1 MQLRT
6 IFKEPIDRPIEG
18 VIKADDEVGLKTEVK
33 EYILT
38 DEIERRFDDF
48 LEAYS
53 DYQNANGV
61 WISGWFGCGKSHM
74 LKMMSLLLPNSVID
88 GVNVHNV
95 FRSKCTDA
103 MLAGRIDKA
112 VAIPSESILF
122 NIDQKADVISKQ
134 DIDALLAV
142 FVKVFDE
149 HCGYYGKQGYIAN
162 FERQLDQD
170 GSLSSFC
177 NAFEKHAGM
186 PWTTGRERVLRVG
199 SSIDKAFRDVT
210 GETVEGVIGK
220 YKDDF
225 KLSIEDFAE
234 QITRYIDSKGKDFR
248 LNFFVDE
255 AGQYIAD
262 NTKLMTNL
270 QTIAESLA
278 TKCRGRSWVIVTAQ
292 EDMAN
297 VIGEMTKEQSN
308 DFSKIQARFKT
319 RMKLTSTNVAEV
331 IQKRLLAKTSEG
343 EETLRP
349 VYEREVNNFRTLFEF
364 TDGQKYRNF
373 RDEEHFFNCYPFIPY
388 QFELFQLAIR
398 GLSTHNAFEGK
409 HSSVGER
416 SMLGV
421 FQEVAVQIADDSVGK
436 LATFDLMYKGI
447 ASALKSHLLSVRAA
461 EKHLDNPLA
470 IRLLKALLLVKYVKE
485 FKASIHNLTVLMIDR
500 FDADLAQLQK
510 NVEEALNLLE
520 NQVYI
525 QRNGDYY
532 EFLTD
537 EEKDVEQ
544 EIKNTEIDST
554 EIAEELNRILFE
566 KVLKTRKLRY
576 EANKRDFSFTRK
588 LDDRLY
594 GREYELAIHFVSPF
608 HEHCDNPDQIRL
620 AYIGKDEVTVVLPS
634 DARLIR
640 DLTLMKQTTKYV
652 GQNFTTTNKENIKR
666 ILSSKTA
673 ANQQREQQLTE
684 HVKRLVGKSR
694 MFVAGNEI
702 ESTREDPGMRIH
714 DGFEALVEHTYKN
727 LPMLRGV
734 IFTES
739 QIEESLN
746 ESSDGLFGND
756 AATTSEPEN
765 EMLSLISRQTSKG
778 IRPTVKMLVED
789 FETKPFGWPLPAIQC
804 ILAKLIARGKVEA
817 RGDGEML
824 DGQALLAALKNTQ
837 KHGNLVLEPQIEFP
851 SSAIRSLREFFG
863 QFFDKPPRANEARAL
878 GAETARAFE
887 EQSQELRAL
896 IAKKSQYPF
905 LAALEHPA
913 DRMAKLAKKSYK
925 HFLTE
930 FSSESEDLLDLKEDT
945 LDPIRR
951 FMTGS
956 GAQLYD
962 EAKQFLDRNR
972 VNFGYLDGDET
983 DELETALADGRCYA
997 GGGMRRVK
1005 ELTDLL
1011 RGQLESQADAVRKS
1025 TEQAIKSRM
1034 DKLKAIPN
1042 YDTLT
1047 NQQRGEID
1055 SVLDET
1061 LEQIRNQP
1069 VIAVVKEAA
1078 TRFENNGYTGILQKV
1093 TAWTAS
1099 PPEAKSDGDSAGD
1112 DSKLTCK
1119 DPVEFVGLS
1128 QIEVSFD
1135 KPWLETTEDVDQY
1148 ISKLRDAMAIAIH
1161 EGKRVRL

>member
-6 IFKEPIDRPIEG
+6 IFKDKIDRPIEG
-18 VIKADDEVGLKTEVK
+18 VIKADDEVGLKTEVE
-33 EYILT
+33 EYVLT

-48 LEAYS
+48 LEAYT

-74 LKMMSLLLPNSVID
+74 LKMMSLLLPNRAID
-88 GVNVHNV
+88 GVNVHEV
-95 FRSKCTDA
+95 FRGKCDDA

-134 DIDALLAV
+134 DVDALLAV
-142 FVKVFDE
+142 FVKVFDD

-170 GSLSSFC
+170 GLLSDFRD
-177 NAFEKHAGM
+177 AFAKHAGM
-186 PWTTGRERVLRVG
+186 SWTTGRERVLRVG
-199 SSIDKAFRDVT
+199 SSIDKAFQEVT
-210 GETVEGVIGK
+210 GENVEGVIGK
-220 YKDDF
+220 YKDDY
-225 KLSIEDFAE
+225 KLSIDDFAE
-234 QITRYIDSKGKDFR
+234 QVKGYIDGKGKKFR

-270 QTIAESLA
+270 QTVAESLA

-292 EDMAN
+292 EEMAN

-331 IQKRLLAKTSEG
+331 IQKRLLAKTKQG
-343 EETLRP
+343 EDELRP
-349 VYEREVNNFRTLFEF
+349 IYEREVNNFRTLFEF

-421 FQEVAVQIADDSVGK
+421 FQEVAKQIADENIGK

-461 EKHLDNPLA
+461 EKHLDNRLA
-470 IRLLKALLLVKYVKE
+470 VRLLKALLLVKYVKE
-485 FKASIHNLTVLMIDR
+485 FKASVHNLTVLMIDR
-500 FDADLAQLQK
+500 FEADLGQLQK
-510 NVEEALNLLE
+510 DVEEALNLLE
-520 NQVYI
+520 SQVYI

-544 EIKNTEIDST
+544 EIKNTEIDSS
-554 EIAEELNRILFE
+554 EIADELNKILFE

-576 EANKRDFSFTRK
+576 EPNKRDFSFTRK
-588 LDDRLY
+588 LDDRIY
-594 GREYELAIHFVSPF
+594 GREHELAVHFISPF
-608 HEHCDNPDQIRL
+608 HEHCDNPDQVKMT
-620 AYIGKDEVTVVLPS
+620 YMGNDEVTLVLPS

-640 DLTLMKQTTKYV
+640 DLTLMKQTAKYV
-652 GQNFTTTNKENIKR
+652 GQNFSTTNKENTKR
-666 ILSSKTA
+666 ILSAKTA
-673 ANQQREQQLTE
+673 TNQQREQQLTE
-684 HVKRLVGKSR
+684 HVQRLVGKAR
-694 MFVAGNEI
+694 MFVAGSEV
-702 ESTREDPGMRIH
+702 ETTREDPGMRIH
-714 DGFEALVEHTYKN
+714 EGFEALVEHTYKN

-734 IFTES
+734 TFTEP
-739 QIEESLN
+739 QVDECLN
-746 ESSDGLFGND
+746 ESGDGLFGND
-756 AATTSEPEN
+756 AAMMSEPEN
-765 EMLSLISRQTSKG
+765 EMLSVISRQTAKG

-817 RGDGEML
+817 RGDGELL

-851 SSAIRSLREFFG
+851 SSAVRGLKDFFE
-863 QFFDKPPRANEARAL
+863 QFFDTPPRANEARAL
-878 GAETARAFE
+878 GTETAQAFE
-887 EQSQELRAL
+887 RLGHELRELVAR
-896 IAKKSQYPF
+896 KSEYPF

-913 DRMAKLAKKSYK
+913 DRMGKLAKKPYK
-925 HFLTE
+925 HFLAE
-930 FSSESEDLLDLKEDT
+930 FGSESEELLDLKEDT

-956 GAQLYD
+956 GAKLYAD
-962 EAKQFLDRNR
+962 AKQFLERNR
-972 VNFGYLDGDET
+972 TNFAYLEGYEADQ
-983 DELETALADGRCYA
+983 LETALADGRCFA
-997 GGGMRRVK
+997 GNGMKRIK
-1005 ELTDLL
+1005 ELTDSL
-1011 RGQLESQADAVRKS
+1011 RGSLETLADDARNS
-1025 TEQAIKSRM
+1025 AEQAIKSRVE
-1034 DKLKAIPN
+1034 KLKSIPG
-1042 YDTLT
+1042 YETLT
-1047 NQQRGEID
+1047 DDQRKEID
-1055 SVLDET
+1055 SVVDDT
-1061 LEQIRNQP
+1061 ISQIRNQP
-1069 VIAVVKEAA
+1069 IIAVVKEAA
-1078 TRFENNGYTGILQKV
+1078 TRFETNSYTGILKKV
-1093 TAWTAS
+1093 TAWTAP
-1099 PPEAKSDGDSAGD
+1099 PPEPTPDPGGGGDP
-1112 DSKLTCK
+1112 SKPEWK
-1119 DPVEFVGLS
+1119 PPVEFIGMSHLD
-1128 QIEVSFD
+1128 VSFD
-1135 KPWLETTEDVDQY
+1135 KPWLQTEEDVDRY
-1148 ISKLRDAMAIAIH
+1148 LDLLRTALVSAVK
-1161 EGKRVRL
+1161 EGKRIQL

>member
-6 IFKEPIDRPIEG
+6 IFKDPIDRPIEG
-18 VIKADDEVGLKTEVK
+18 VIKADDEVSLKTEVK
-33 EYILT
+33 EYVLT

-48 LEAYS
+48 LESYT

-74 LKMMSLLLPNSVID
+74 LKMISLLLPNRAID
-88 GVNVHNV
+88 GLNVHKV
-95 FRSKCTDA
+95 FRGKCKDA

-134 DIDALLAV
+134 DVDALLAV
-142 FVKVFDE
+142 FAKVFDE

-170 GSLSSFC
+170 GLLSDFRD
-177 NAFEKHAGM
+177 AFEKYAGM
-186 PWTTGRERVLRVG
+186 PWTTGRERVLRGG
-199 SSIDKAFRDVT
+199 SSIDKAFEEVT
-210 GETVEGVIGK
+210 GEKVEGVIGK
-220 YKDDF
+220 YKDDY

-234 QITRYIDSKGKDFR
+234 QVKRYVDSKGKDFR

-331 IQKRLLAKTSEG
+331 IQLRLLAKTSEG
-343 EETLRP
+343 EDTLRP
-349 VYEREVNNFRTLFEF
+349 IYEREVNNFRTLFEF
-364 TDGQKYRNF
+364 SDGQKYRNF

-421 FQEVAVQIADDSVGK
+421 FQEVAVQIADENVGK

-470 IRLLKALLLVKYVKE
+470 VQLLKALLLVKYVKE

-500 FDADLAQLQK
+500 FDADLGQLQK
-510 NVEEALNLLE
+510 DVEEALNLLE
-520 NQVYI
+520 NQIYI

-544 EIKNTEIDST
+544 EIKNTQIDSS
-554 EIAEELNRILFE
+554 EIADELNKILFE

-588 LDDRLY
+588 LDDRIY
-594 GREYELAIHFVSPF
+594 GRDYELAVHFISPLD
-608 HEHCDNPDQIRL
+608 ERCDNPDQIKMT
-620 AYIGKDEVTVVLPS
+620 YMGNDEVTVVLPS
-634 DARLIR
+634 DARLYR
-640 DLTLMKQTTKYV
+640 DLTLMKQTAKYV
-652 GQNFTTTNKENIKR
+652 GQNFSTTNKENIKR
-666 ILSSKTA
+666 ILSAKTA
-673 ANQQREQQLTE
+673 TNQQREQQLTD
-684 HVKRLVGKSR
+684 HVKMLVGKAR
-694 MFVAGNEI
+694 MFVAGSEI
-702 ESTREDPGMRIH
+702 ETTREDPGLRIH
-714 DGFEALVEHTYKN
+714 EGFETLVEHTYKN
-727 LPMLRGV
+727 LPMLRG
-734 IFTES
+734 ITFTES
-739 QIEESLN
+739 QIEECLN

-756 AATTSEPEN
+756 AAMMSEPEN
-765 EMLSLISRQTSKG
+765 EMLSVISRQTAKG

-817 RGDGEML
+817 RGDSELL
-824 DGQALLAALKNTQ
+824 DGQSLLAALKNTQ

-851 SSAIRSLREFFG
+851 SSALRALKDFYE
-863 QFFDKPPRANEARAL
+863 QFFDTPPRANEARAL
-878 GAETARAFE
+878 GAEAANAFE
-887 EQSQELRAL
+887 TLGHELKTL
-896 IAKKSQYPF
+896 IARKSEYPF

-913 DRMAKLAKKSYK
+913 DRMTKLAKKSYR

-930 FSSESEDLLDLKEDT
+930 FGSESEELLDLKEDT

-951 FMTGS
+951 FMSGS
-956 GAQLYD
+956 GATLYAD
-962 EAKQFLDRNR
+962 ARQFLDRNR
-972 VNFGYLDGDET
+972 TNFAYLEGDEA
-983 DELETALADGRCYA
+983 DQLETALADGRCFA
-997 GGGMRRVK
+997 GNGMKRVK
-1005 ELTDLL
+1005 ELTDSL
-1011 RGQLESQADAVRKS
+1011 RASLETLADGARNS
-1025 TEQAIKSRM
+1025 AEQTIKSRVE
-1034 DKLKAIPN
+1034 KLKAIPG
-1042 YDTLT
+1042 YETLSDE
-1047 NQQRGEID
+1047 QRNEID
-1055 SVLDET
+1055 SVVDDAIN
-1061 LEQIRNQP
+1061 QIRNQP
-1069 VIAVVKEAA
+1069 IIAVVREAA
-1078 TRFENNGYTGILQKV
+1078 TRFETNGYTGILKKI
-1093 TAWTAS
+1093 TSWTA
-1099 PPEAKSDGDSAGD
+1099 PPPDSTSDQDGSGDESDPGW
-1112 DSKLTCK
+1112 KP
-1119 DPVEFVGLS
+1119 PVEFIGIGHLN
-1128 QIEVSFD
+1128 VSFD
-1135 KPWLETTEDVDQY
+1135 KPWLQDEVDVNQY
-1148 ISKLRDAMAIAIH
+1148 LELLRAAMISAVK
-1161 EGKRVRL
+1161 EKKRIQI

>member
-6 IFKEPIDRPIEG
+6 IFKDKIDRPIEG

-48 LEAYS
+48 LEAYT

-74 LKMMSLLLPNSVID
+74 LKMISLLLPNRAID
-88 GVNVHNV
+88 GIDVHEA
-95 FRSKCTDA
+95 FRGKCTDA

-134 DIDALLAV
+134 DVDALLAV

-170 GSLSSFC
+170 GLLSKFRD
-177 NAFEKHAGM
+177 AFEKHAGM

-199 SSIDKAFRDVT
+199 SNIDKAFQEVT
-210 GETVEGVIGK
+210 GENVEGVIGK
-220 YKDDF
+220 SKDDY

-234 QITRYIDSKGKDFR
+234 QVKRYIDSKGKDFR

-331 IQKRLLAKTSEG
+331 IQKRLLAKTPEG

-349 VYEREVNNFRTLFEF
+349 IYEREVNNFRTLFEF

-421 FQEVAVQIADDSVGK
+421 FQEVAVQIADDDIGK

-470 IRLLKALLLVKYVKE
+470 VRLLKALLLVKYVKE

-500 FDADLAQLQK
+500 FDADLAKLQK
-510 NVEEALNLLE
+510 DVEEALNVLE
-520 NQVYI
+520 NQIYI

-544 EIKNTEIDST
+544 EIKNTEIDSS

-576 EANKRDFSFTRK
+576 EPNKRDFSFTRK

-594 GREYELAIHFVSPF
+594 GREYELTIHFVSPF
-608 HEHCDNPDQIRL
+608 HEHCENPDQVKM
-620 AYIGKDEVTVVLPS
+620 AYMGNDEVTVVLPA

-640 DLTLMKQTTKYV
+640 DLTLMKQTAKYV
-652 GQNFTTTNKENIKR
+652 GQNFTTTSKENIKR
-666 ILSSKTA
+666 ILSAKTA
-673 ANQQREQQLTE
+673 ANQQREQQLTD
-684 HVKRLVGKSR
+684 HVKRLVGKAM
-694 MFVAGNEI
+694 MFVAGSEI

-734 IFTES
+734 NFTES
-739 QIEESLN
+739 QIEECLN
-746 ESSDGLFGND
+746 ESNDGLFGND
-756 AATTSEPEN
+756 AALMSEPEN
-765 EMLSLISRQTSKG
+765 EMLSVVSRQTAKG
-778 IRPTVKMLVED
+778 IRPTVKMLIED

-817 RGDGEML
+817 RGDGEL
-824 DGQALLAALKNTQ
+824 LEDQALLAALKNTQ
-837 KHGNLVLEPQIEFP
+837 KHGNLVLEPQIEFA
-851 SSAIRSLREFFG
+851 SSAVRSLKDFYE
-863 QFFDKPPRANEARAL
+863 QFFDTPPRANEARAL
-878 GAETARAFE
+878 GAEAATAFE
-887 EQSQELRAL
+887 SLGHELRTLVAR
-896 IAKKSQYPF
+896 KSEFPF

-913 DRMAKLAKKSYK
+913 ERMAKLGKKSYK

-930 FSSESEDLLDLKEDT
+930 FGSESEELLDLKEDT

-956 GAQLYD
+956 GSQLYAD
-962 EAKQFLDRNR
+962 AKQFLDRNR
-972 VNFGYLDGDET
+972 SNFAYLDGDET
-983 DELETALADGRCYA
+983 DRLEAALSDGRCFA
-997 GGGMRRVK
+997 GNGMKQVK
-1005 ELTDLL
+1005 DLTDSL
-1011 RGQLESQADAVRKS
+1011 RQRLETMATDARKS
-1025 TEQAIKSRM
+1025 AEDAIKSRVE
-1034 DKLKAIPN
+1034 KLKSIPG
-1042 YDTLT
+1042 YDALT
-1047 NQQRGEID
+1047 KEQRQEID
-1055 SVLDET
+1055 SVVEGT
-1061 LEQIRNQP
+1061 IEQIRTQP
-1069 VIAVVKEAA
+1069 IIAVVKEAA
-1078 TRFENNGYTGILQKV
+1078 TRFETNGYTGILKKV
-1093 TAWTAS
+1093 TAWTAP
-1099 PPEAKSDGDSAGD
+1099 PPETKPDGDGSDGPA
-1112 DSKLTCK
+1112 K
-1119 DPVEFVGLS
+1119 PEFKPP
-1128 QIEVSFD
+1128 IEFIGMNHLNVNFD
-1135 KPWLETTEDVDQY
+1135 KPWLQTEEDVEGY
-1148 ISKLRDAMAIAIH
+1148 LTSLRQAMLSAVNA
-1161 EGKRVRL
+1161 GKRIQL